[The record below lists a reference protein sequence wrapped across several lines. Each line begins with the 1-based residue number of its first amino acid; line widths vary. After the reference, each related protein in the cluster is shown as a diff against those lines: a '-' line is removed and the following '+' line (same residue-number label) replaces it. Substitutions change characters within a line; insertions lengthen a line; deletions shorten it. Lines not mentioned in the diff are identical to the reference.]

1 MRGPANGA
9 APPPPEGHTGRTLLM
24 GRPRCLIGGRD
35 EQAGGVGVGGWAVGA
50 CRARRRCPS
59 ARPPARPLGPAGGDT
74 PARARTLAPGFFKAD
89 IISSSRRASFPRPSA
104 IIASGLA
111 TQVGVAWPCRT
122 AARVRRTE
130 PCSAA
135 RERWHAERKKA
146 SASAAECA
154 GLVSRREPNRI

>member
-1 MRGPANGA
+1 MARRHLRRR
-9 APPPPEGHTGRTLLM
+9 GHTGRTLLM

-35 EQAGGVGVGGWAVGA
+35 EQAGGVAGWVGGWAHAVPGVF
-50 CRARRRCPS
+50 RC
-59 ARPPARPLGPAGGDT
+59 PPARWVRQEGTLPPAL
-74 PARARTLAPGFFKAD
+74 ARSRRGFSKRISYHRLAPGP
-89 IISSSRRASFPRPSA
+89 FPRPSA

-135 RERWHAERKKA
+135 RERWHAEGKKA